1 MLLEKLKQHGG
12 KIMFFVMNILIVAT
26 SVVLLR
32 QKNIQQADKLSAQA
46 DAQSYKSAADY
57 ALDAQQR
64 IMTDKVAK
72 INSIANNPDTVQ
84 REVGVTVSKTIPA
97 VTKTVTVSQPITT
110 SSSTT
115 TAKTTTKKS

>member
-12 KIMFFVMNILIVAT
+12 KIMFFAMNIMIVAT
-26 SVVLLR
+26 GVAFIK
-32 QKNIQQADKLSAQA
+32 QKNVDQSEKLSAQA
-46 DAQSYKSAADY
+46 DAQSYKSATDY

-72 INSIANNPDTVQ
+72 TNSVANNPDTVQ

-97 VTKTVTVSQPITT
+97 VTKTVTVTQPA
-110 SSSTT
+110 TT
-115 TAKTTTKKS
+115 TKAKTTTKKS

>member
-26 SVVLLR
+26 GVVFLR

-46 DAQSYKSAADY
+46 DAQNYKSATDY

-64 IMTDKVAK
+64 IMADKVAK
-72 INSIANNPDTVQ
+72 INSIASNPDTVQ

-97 VTKTVTVSQPITT
+97 VTKTVTVSRPTA
-110 SSSTT
+110 SSGTT